1 MRSVNDTRSP
11 TGASG
16 LRKILMRYTEADRK
30 SEGERDGEID
40 NQSSLPLVFRSLPCA
55 TSAQPPFGGGNSA
68 VIAVD
73 GIL

>member
-1 MRSVNDTRSP
+1 MR
-11 TGASG
+11 
-16 LRKILMRYTEADRK
+16 
-30 SEGERDGEID
+30 ERDREID
-40 NQSSLPLVFRSLPCA
+40 NQSSPALVFRLAPRA